1 MSNNKD
7 PSSGDN
13 FIELDK
19 DQFKKKTNIKRN
31 LIFLTF
37 CALLLFI
44 IFYFKDF
51 YSVENFFPLKTN
63 NLQQDN
69 KIAELEL
76 ESKSSNINND
86 LVDLLDLKINKLSK
100 EIVDNNFKISEL
112 NSKILK
118 LRQKN
123 EILEK
128 KQKTN
133 IKFINA
139 EKSLILNSLLHIKN
153 KFKLRKKFNEELRL
167 LSLRIEDKP
176 EIKMLLIDLQDI
188 EVMKLTT
195 TERLLDT
202 LNRKINFYQED
213 LTGFIESNLNKASL
227 ENYNIFDSKENFIK
241 YVKDLINSTYKI
253 TKVEENS
260 ESKINLFLN
269 ESNLIASLKMAKEYL
284 IFGNLNKS
292 IETLNK
298 SIFDDYEINNWIQE
312 AKNLEIFI
320 SKLNLLESKLIDYI
334 GENID

>member
-128 KQKTN
+128 KKKTN

-153 KFKLRKKFNEELRL
+153 KFKFEEGMGNMYDKNNT
-167 LSLRIEDKP
+167 RINTICD
-176 EIKMLLIDLQDI
+176 Q
-188 EVMKLTT
+188 
-195 TERLLDT
+195 ERDQCET
-202 LNRKINFYQED
+202 CEA
-213 LTGFIESNLNKASL
+213 SN
-227 ENYNIFDSKENFIK
+227 K
-241 YVKDLINSTYKI
+241 YPCK
-253 TKVEENS
+253 
-260 ESKINLFLN
+260 
-269 ESNLIASLKMAKEYL
+269 
-284 IFGNLNKS
+284 
-292 IETLNK
+292 
-298 SIFDDYEINNWIQE
+298 
-312 AKNLEIFI
+312 
-320 SKLNLLESKLIDYI
+320 
-334 GENID
+334 

>member
-188 EVMKLTT
+188 LM
-195 TERLLDT
+195 D
-202 LNRKINFYQED
+202 Q
-213 LTGFIESNLNKASL
+213 L
-227 ENYNIFDSKENFIK
+227 E
-241 YVKDLINSTYKI
+241 
-253 TKVEENS
+253 
-260 ESKINLFLN
+260 
-269 ESNLIASLKMAKEYL
+269 
-284 IFGNLNKS
+284 
-292 IETLNK
+292 
-298 SIFDDYEINNWIQE
+298 
-312 AKNLEIFI
+312 
-320 SKLNLLESKLIDYI
+320 
-334 GENID
+334 